1 MKTPL
6 RLVFCVAWRKY
17 RRAAMRPETGRV
29 DMLLVGSA
37 AAIQVVGLLALYYF
51 GILDLSGF
59 WRWWLA
65 FL

>member
-1 MKTPL
+1 
-6 RLVFCVAWRKY
+6 
-17 RRAAMRPETGRV
+17 MRPETGRV

-37 AAIQVVGLLALYYF
+37 AVIQVAGLLVLYYF
-51 GILDLSGF
+51 GVLELSAF

>member
-1 MKTPL
+1 
-6 RLVFCVAWRKY
+6 
-17 RRAAMRPETGRV
+17 MRPETGRV

-37 AAIQVVGLLALYYF
+37 AVIQVVGLLALYYF